1 MEVAMN
7 AYQIGAALTA
17 AAASLLFAGAAQAD
31 PTGAPSALLC
41 RTEAGVES
49 LYAFHGAHPEASLA
63 DGVAAVDAA
72 DPSAGCAIVSLIY
85 EVGEIVATVRVN
97 GNGLDVR
104 KVSVLA
110 QCSDAR
116 CDDPPAKVGYSV
128 FPLTPTT

>member
-1 MEVAMN
+1 MN
-7 AYQIGAALTA
+7 IYQIGAALTA
-17 AAASLLFAGAAQAD
+17 AAASLLVAGAAQAE
-31 PTGAPSALLC
+31 PKGAPSALLC

-49 LYAFHGAHPEASLA
+49 LYAFHEAQPDASLA
-63 DGVAAVDAA
+63 DGVAAVNAA
-72 DPSAGCAIVSLIY
+72 DASAGCAIVSLIY
-85 EVGEIVATVRVN
+85 EVGEIVATVRAD

-110 QCSDAR
+110 QCSGSR